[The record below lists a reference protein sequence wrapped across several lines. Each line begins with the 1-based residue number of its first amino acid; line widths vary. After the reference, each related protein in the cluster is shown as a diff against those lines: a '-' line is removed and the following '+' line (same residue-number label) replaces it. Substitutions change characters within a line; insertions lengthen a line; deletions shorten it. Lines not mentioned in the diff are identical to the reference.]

1 LARQPE
7 VGSRARA
14 KELIDSGL
22 VRLAGQRVKAGLFLA
37 AGQTVQF
44 SAPPEAPAAPPPPA
58 KELPVLFADHW
69 LIAIDKPPGLAA
81 HPPEGRSRRGHSV
94 ASLARTQFGELP
106 VIAGDDRPGI
116 VHRLDRET

>member
-1 LARQPE
+1 MEGHEAELRGPQLLATRGVECTLALAMQVPISRAVTEADTGMRLDQVLARQPE

-58 KELPVLFADHW
+58 QE
-69 LIAIDKPPGLAA
+69 
-81 HPPEGRSRRGHSV
+81 
-94 ASLARTQFGELP
+94 
-106 VIAGDDRPGI
+106 
-116 VHRLDRET
+116 